1 MCVFLVVWLGL
12 FLFSFDRL
20 WHPVFSLSRCGSQAE
35 GVCVRAL
42 CACVRVLCEPKKQRG
57 PKKGKKGEPSSLPRR
72 RLGFLK
78 HGRALVS
85 PHPFPPYCACSLTH
99 PPLHDRGA
107 GSLRA
112 RHSPIGGC
120 PAPPLCLARRPPLL
134 ASAPPGVTLAACL
147 TRLARAGTHRAPPP
161 PVPRVFYLCPGKHNH
176 GRARVLSLAEP
187 AVSV

>member
-78 HGRALVS
+78 HGRALVLPPSVPAIQLVPSDAPS
-85 PHPFPPYCACSLTH
+85 P
-99 PPLHDRGA
+99 
-107 GSLRA
+107 A
-112 RHSPIGGC
+112 RPWRWQPSR
-120 PAPPLCLARRPPLL
+120 PALPNRRVSRP
-134 ASAPPGVTLAACL
+134 ASVPC
-147 TRLARAGTHRAPPP
+147 APPP
-161 PVPRVFYLCPGKHNH
+161 PAGERPSWRHSRCVFDAPRTGRHTPGTSTPRPPRFLSVSRQTQPWACPRSIAG
-176 GRARVLSLAEP
+176 
-187 AVSV
+187 